1 MIKIKTINH
10 SDPTIK
16 SVLAE
21 VDFRS
26 KEQRQLQL
34 GLDGLKSERRKQR
47 GGMMMIVERG
57 KRGG

>member
-16 SVLAE
+16 SVLVE
-21 VDFRS
+21 VDFQS
-26 KEQRQLQL
+26 KEQLQLQP
-34 GLDGLKSERRKQR
+34 GLDGLKSGRRKQR
-47 GGMMMIVERG
+47 GGTMMIVKRG